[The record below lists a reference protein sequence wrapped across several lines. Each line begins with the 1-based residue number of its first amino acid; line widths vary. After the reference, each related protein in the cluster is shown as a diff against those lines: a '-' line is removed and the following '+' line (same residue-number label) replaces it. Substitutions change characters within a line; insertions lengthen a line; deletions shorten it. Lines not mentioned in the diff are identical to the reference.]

1 MIMLPTITATALNAL
16 NESAIRIQ
24 AELLERRGDR
34 VEIPDLNEVL
44 AQWLEGAIEQLCQEA
59 CECCVT
65 GDRNF
70 AVNRD
75 GFEAELARVSVV
87 NIWEEEAE
95 VVQLAQDQ
103 RALGLER
110 AA

>member
-1 MIMLPTITATALNAL
+1 MLPTITTTALNAL
-16 NESAIRIQ
+16 NASAYQIQ

-34 VEIPDLNEVL
+34 VEILDLNEVL
-44 AQWLEGAIEQLCQEA
+44 ARWLEGAIEQLCQEA

-65 GDRNF
+65 GDRNY
-70 AVNRD
+70 AANRA
-75 GFEAELARVSVV
+75 GFEVLLARVPVV

>member
-1 MIMLPTITATALNAL
+1 MLPMITTTALNAL
-16 NESAIRIQ
+16 NASAYRIQ

-44 AQWLEGAIEQLCQEA
+44 AHWLEGAIEQLCQEA

-65 GDRNF
+65 GDRAF
-70 AVNRD
+70 SINRT
-75 GFEAELARVSVV
+75 GFENLLQRVPMV
-87 NIWEEEAE
+87 NIWEEEVEAL
-95 VVQLAQDQ
+95 QLAQDQ
-103 RALGLER
+103 LALGLER

>member
-44 AQWLEGAIEQLCQEA
+44 ARWLEGAIEQLCEDA

-65 GDRNF
+65 GDRTF
-70 AVNRD
+70 AMNRS
-75 GFEAELARVSVV
+75 GFEVLLARVPVV

-95 VVQLAQDQ
+95 ALQLAQDQ
-103 RALGLER
+103 MALGLER